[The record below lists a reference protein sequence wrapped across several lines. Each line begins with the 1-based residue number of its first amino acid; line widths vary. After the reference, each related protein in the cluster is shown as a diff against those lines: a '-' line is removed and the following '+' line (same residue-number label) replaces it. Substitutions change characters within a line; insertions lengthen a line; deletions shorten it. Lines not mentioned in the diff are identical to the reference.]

1 MTDEHTPEEEL
12 EIDGEDQD
20 SGHDGV
26 EGQDEDL
33 DDELAEQE
41 EEEEQERD
49 EGPRSSAVLPPVR
62 GRAPAAPATT
72 RTTVLHSED
81 ELPYIDDRAS
91 KIWVAAIVA
100 IFALIVAYGLLFGK
114 GGALNPPTP
123 SPTPSPTPAAT
134 ATHTAG
140 PSPSLT
146 VAPSGTPRPSVTA
159 GPSATPPVSP
169 TPAPSST

>member
-49 EGPRSSAVLPPVR
+49 EGPRSSAMLPPVR
-62 GRAPAAPATT
+62 GRAPATPATT
-72 RTTVLHSED
+72 RTTLVHSED

-91 KIWVAAIVA
+91 KVWVAAIVA

-123 SPTPSPTPAAT
+123 SPTPSPTPTAT
-134 ATHTAG
+134 ATHTPG
-140 PSPSLT
+140 PSPST
-146 VAPSGTPRPSVTA
+146 
-159 GPSATPPVSP
+159 
-169 TPAPSST
+169 TPAPSITTAPTIMQTPPLPSPTAAPT